1 MITYMID
8 IILRVYGENIKNKC
22 TEQFLLC
29 NHLHFLRATNIR
41 ISINIRN
48 FTSNILETE
57 QQTPKR
63 N

>member
-1 MITYMID
+1 MID

-22 TEQFLLC
+22 TEQLLLC
-29 NHLHFLRATNIR
+29 NHLHFLRAT
-41 ISINIRN
+41 NIRN